1 MSSSD
6 GADAAKTAAAKGKK
20 KPSDKPDDEE
30 QEVDIHQKMIEIDN
44 EIQRSH
50 NVMDGSQ
57 PLDGKDPMDLLQVSI
72 FELFIDLI
80 GV

>member
-20 KPSDKPDDEE
+20 KPGDEE

-57 PLDGKDPMDLLQVSI
+57 PLDGKDPMDLL
-72 FELFIDLI
+72 
-80 GV
+80 